1 METFPHKG
9 INGISSILILSHN
22 IEFHLWWLYPDEISN
37 IVQSLWI
44 QTLSRY
50 FLTPKS
56 SPKNFLLGSIGNG
69 LPWWPPVT
77 GSPSS
82 IGSSFYW
89 LIDMPLHFLFG
100 IEIGGAAELRPSKLA
115 RRNCDNWGG
124 TITMMLPCHSRKAS
138 LLRLQVKPTWQ
149 GELGSKRVN

>member
-1 METFPHKG
+1 MLSVGSLTNLDGSFRYKLHFSAIFRGKAQQRVTSGFRGTPIFRPTNVRTPSVGENSSDFAENKPTAWVETFPHKG

-69 LPWWPPVT
+69 LP
-77 GSPSS
+77 
-82 IGSSFYW
+82 
-89 LIDMPLHFLFG
+89 
-100 IEIGGAAELRPSKLA
+100 
-115 RRNCDNWGG
+115 
-124 TITMMLPCHSRKAS
+124 
-138 LLRLQVKPTWQ
+138 
-149 GELGSKRVN
+149 